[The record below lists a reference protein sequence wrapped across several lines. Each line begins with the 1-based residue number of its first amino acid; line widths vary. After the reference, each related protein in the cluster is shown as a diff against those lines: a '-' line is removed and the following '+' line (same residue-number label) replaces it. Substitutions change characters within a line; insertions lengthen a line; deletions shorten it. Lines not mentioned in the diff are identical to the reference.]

1 MNILSN
7 IQELVSGLK
16 DKNDKYA
23 YKCLKQL
30 ELESLNTDAVYS
42 YFDLFSAMLDD
53 SNSYI
58 RTRGILLIAANAKW
72 DSDYKI
78 DEIIDRLLKHIMDD
92 KPITARQTIKALPVI
107 AKHKPDLIDNIC
119 NALHKANPQIYRGS
133 MQPLICKDIQETLRK
148 ISRFKQS

>member
-1 MNILSN
+1 MHD
-7 IQELVSGLK
+7 IQDFVFGLK

-23 YKCLKQL
+23 YQCLKQL
-30 ELESLNTDAVYS
+30 ELESLNSDAVYH

-53 SNSYI
+53 PNSYI

-92 KPITARQTIKALPVI
+92 KPITARQCIKSLPVI
-107 AKHKPDLIDNIC
+107 AKHKPDLKDDIC
-119 NALHKANPQIYRGS
+119 NALRTANPVIYKS
-133 MQPLICKDIQETLRK
+133 TMQSLVYKDIQDALNA
-148 ISRFKQS
+148 ISNFK

>member
-1 MNILSN
+1 MND

-23 YKCLKQL
+23 YQCLKQL
-30 ELESLNTDAVYS
+30 ELESLNSDAVYP

-53 SNSYI
+53 PNSYI

-92 KPITARQTIKALPVI
+92 KPITARQCIKSLPTI
-107 AKHKPDLIDNIC
+107 AKHKPDLKDDIC
-119 NALHKANPQIYRGS
+119 NALRTANPQIYKSS
-133 MQPLICKDIQETLRK
+133 MQSLVYKDIQDALNA
-148 ISRFKQS
+148 ISNFK

>member
-1 MNILSN
+1 MND

-23 YKCLKQL
+23 YQCLKQL

-53 SNSYI
+53 PNSYI

-92 KPITARQTIKALPVI
+92 KPITARQCIKSLPTI
-107 AKHKPDLIDNIC
+107 AKHKPDLKDDIC
-119 NALHKANPQIYRGS
+119 NALRTANPQIYKSS
-133 MQPLICKDIQETLRK
+133 MQSLIYKDIQDALNA
-148 ISRFKQS
+148 ISNFK

>member
-1 MNILSN
+1 MND

-16 DKNDKYA
+16 DKNNKYA
-23 YKCLKQL
+23 YQCLKQL

-78 DEIIDRLLKHIMDD
+78 DEIIDRLLKHIM
-92 KPITARQTIKALPVI
+92 
-107 AKHKPDLIDNIC
+107 
-119 NALHKANPQIYRGS
+119 
-133 MQPLICKDIQETLRK
+133 M
-148 ISRFKQS
+148 ISRLPQGRQLRLCPLSQSISQISLTISVMRCIKQILRFIGAVCSH